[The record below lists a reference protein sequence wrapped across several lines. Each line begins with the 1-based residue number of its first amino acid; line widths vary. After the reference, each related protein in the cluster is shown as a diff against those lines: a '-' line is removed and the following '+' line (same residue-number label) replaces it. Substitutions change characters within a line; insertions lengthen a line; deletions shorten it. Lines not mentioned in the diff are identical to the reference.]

1 MPKPKKSA
9 RGKHRWIGFTIENS
23 YSRTEIERLLEIRL
37 NGSGWRLFDV
47 AGAKGKTHAILKTPL
62 EEYPKTLSQINN
74 FKDMETLT
82 SSGKIRLVRERLN
95 SFLGVDPTDSV

>member
-47 AGAKGKTHAILKTPL
+47 AGAKGNTHAILKTPL

>member
-47 AGAKGKTHAILKTPL
+47 VGSKGNTHAILKTPL

>member
-9 RGKHRWIGFTIENS
+9 RGKHRWIGFTIEKS
-23 YSRTEIERLLEIRL
+23 YSRTEMERLLEIRL
-37 NGSGWRLFDV
+37 IGSGWRLFDV
-47 AGAKGKTHAILKTPL
+47 LGSKGNTHAILKTPL

>member
-9 RGKHRWIGFTIENS
+9 RGKHRWIGFTIEKS
-23 YSRTEIERLLEIRL
+23 YSRTEMERLLEIRL

-47 AGAKGKTHAILKTPL
+47 VGSKRNTHAILKTPL

>member
-1 MPKPKKSA
+1 MPRPKKSA
-9 RGKHRWIGFTIENS
+9 RGKHRWIGFTIEKS
-23 YSRTEIERLLEIRL
+23 YSRTEMERLLEIRL
-37 NGSGWRLFDV
+37 NCSGWRLFDV
-47 AGAKGKTHAILKTPL
+47 LGSKGNTHAILKTPL

>member
-9 RGKHRWIGFTIENS
+9 RGKHRWIGFTIEKS
-23 YSRTEIERLLEIRL
+23 YSRTEMERLLEIRL
-37 NGSGWRLFDV
+37 NGSEWRLFDV
-47 AGAKGKTHAILKTPL
+47 VGSKGNTHAILKTPL